1 MSNPEETKT
10 SPTKHIFTD
19 ALEEIN
25 LILSEV
31 S

>member
-1 MSNPEETKT
+1 MSNPEETKL

-19 ALEEIN
+19 ALEKHN
-25 LILSEV
+25 LILSEA